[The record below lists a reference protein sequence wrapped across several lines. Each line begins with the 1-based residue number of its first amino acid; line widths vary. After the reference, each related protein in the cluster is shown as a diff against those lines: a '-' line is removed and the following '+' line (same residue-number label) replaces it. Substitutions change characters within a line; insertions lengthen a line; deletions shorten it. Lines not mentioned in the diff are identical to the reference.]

1 MLNPIKLHLYDNVS
15 GMLHFD
21 EICCNICSCT
31 RSGEPLMF
39 ITALVFTLG
48 SAAVASNPA
57 YPVVMPGVEASSE
70 LAVAPLMSRRN
81 DEAISLLEQARLEN
95 PSDPAI
101 LINLGIAH
109 AQIGQ
114 DDEARALFAEVLQM
128 RAAMDLATSGGRVA
142 DSRQL
147 ARRAIRMLDH
157 GEFRLKPTTA
167 NQLTLRD

>member
-1 MLNPIKLHLYDNVS
+1 ML
-15 GMLHFD
+15 
-21 EICCNICSCT
+21 
-31 RSGEPLMF
+31 
-39 ITALVFTLG
+39 ITALALTLG
-48 SAAVASNPA
+48 ASAQVSAPA
-57 YPVVMPGVEASSE
+57 YPSAMPGVEWQGE
-70 LAVAPLMSRRN
+70 LAVAPLMARRN
-81 DEAISLLEQARLEN
+81 DEAIRLLEQARLEN
-95 PSDPAI
+95 PQDPAI
-101 LINLGIAH
+101 MINLGIAH

-114 DDEARALFAEVLQM
+114 DDEARALFSAVLGM